1 MTARQLSETPHGWY
15 SKDMEEITE
24 AITKENT
31 EKTGQN
37 LKVDKRK
44 SLPHLFKKGKD
55 WKGNKNGRPVG
66 TVSVTEAVKR
76 KLLEVFPASGKDQN
90 KEKKLYLDKLVERIL
105 ENGIQNGETRT
116 QKDIWNYMDGQ
127 PKTTIDIGA
136 DKESLADLTEF
147 FRAIGKKK
155 K

>member
-1 MTARQLSETPHGWY
+1 
-15 SKDMEEITE
+15 MEEVTE
-24 AITKENT
+24 AVKT
-31 EKTGQN
+31 EKTEKIQ
-37 LKVDKRK
+37 KKDKRK
-44 SLPHLFKKGKD
+44 TMPHLFKKGQS
-55 WKGNKNGRPVG
+55 GNPKGRPLG
-66 TVSVTEAVKR
+66 SVSVTEAVKR
-76 KLLEVFPASGKDQN
+76 KLLEVFPATGSDQN

-105 ENGIQNGETRT
+105 ENGIQNGESRT

-127 PKTTIDIGA
+127 PKATIDIGA

>member
-1 MTARQLSETPHGWY
+1 
-15 SKDMEEITE
+15 MEEVITPQ
-24 AITKENT
+24 TV
-31 EKTGQN
+31 EKTTKIQPKKKKLGGATGKGF
-37 LKVDKRK
+37 LPGK
-44 SLPHLFKKGKD
+44 S
-55 WKGNKNGRPVG
+55 GNPNGRPLG
-66 TVSVTEAVKR
+66 TVSVTEAIKR

-127 PKTTIDIGA
+127 PKATIDIGA